1 MALYNNCLFPVNM
14 PDPAWVRPGSGQQA
28 AGIGPDPISR
38 IRFGSWSDAFF
49 LLFSAQE
56 VARIIIIGSESD
68 PFLYIWPVWD
78 IDATTWTERSQIRPV
93 SGKTGRDHIRPAF
106 LFRPDG
112 HRPSRLTDYD
122 HPDIT
127 ALVDWA

>member
-1 MALYNNCLFPVNM
+1 M

-78 IDATTWTERSQIRPV
+78 IDAI
-93 SGKTGRDHIRPAF
+93 
-106 LFRPDG
+106 
-112 HRPSRLTDYD
+112 SRIYLD
-122 HPDIT
+122 
-127 ALVDWA
+127 